1 MNFVPSIYGRY
12 VFIGLCV
19 MHDMFPPLL
28 VPCSH
33 GKGDVFSCEGIRI
46 VVNYFRQQRSHTEVI
61 AVIPAWRKEHKPD
74 NRIKDQHILSELE
87 QAGCLCYTPSRKID
101 KKRITPYDD
110 NFIVQSAHEKGGVIV
125 SNDNYRDIMAA
136 HPEWKET
143 IEHRLLMYMF
153 MGDLF
158 MLAEDPAG
166 KNGPHVDDVLR
177 VPPRAKPPSGMP
189 SSKKVCPHGR
199 KCTFGNRCRFYHPN
213 KECPN
218 GRNCKFG
225 AKCRFYHPENDESP
239 SASAEDGKT
248 ASTPSALPDTPIVAV
263 TTPTYPSEI
272 PYYTRYQQPRS
283 LPLTPEHLAQVQ
295 GRGPMAASPMHY
307 RANAMPSYQSS
318 PSVTSPYSME
328 QDSTMLVR
336 NIPPQQYVSHTFP
349 QYHRTHLRQNLTTF
363 SNPGQPYFSS
373 PGVANGEMLHMINP
387 PMYARDRGSSHSQ
400 QQLYEMLTSIL
411 KGKDDVIR
419 QVMRENPHLTEQ
431 DLATLVRLC
440 QDRC

>member
-1 MNFVPSIYGRY
+1 M
-12 VFIGLCV
+12 
-19 MHDMFPPLL
+19 
-28 VPCSH
+28 
-33 GKGDVFSCEGIRI
+33 
-46 VVNYFRQQRSHTEVI
+46 VNYFRQQRGHTEVI
-61 AVIPAWRKEHKPD
+61 AVVPAWRKEHKPD

-101 KKRITPYDD
+101 RKRITPYDD

-143 IEHRLLMYMF
+143 IENRLLMYMF

-166 KNGPHVDDVLR
+166 KHGPHVDDICR
-177 VPPRAKPPSGMP
+177 VPRVKPPSGMP
-189 SSKKVCPHGR
+189 SKKVCPHGK

-218 GRNCKFG
+218 GRNCKLG
-225 AKCRFYHPENDESP
+225 AKCRFYHPENDEGPTTS
-239 SASAEDGKT
+239 EDGQA
-248 ASTPSALPDTPIVAV
+248 ASTPCALPDTPTIAV
-263 TTPTYPSEI
+263 TTPTYPSEV
-272 PYYTRYQQPRS
+272 PYYTGYPQPRS
-283 LPLTPEHLAQVQ
+283 LTLAPEHLAQVQ
-295 GRGPMAASPMHY
+295 GRSPMAASPMHY
-307 RANAMPSYQSS
+307 RTNGMPPYQSS

-328 QDSTMLVR
+328 QDSTLLVR
-336 NIPPQQYVSHTFP
+336 NVPPQPYVTHHTYP
-349 QYHRTHLRQNLTTF
+349 QYHRTPPQQNLTTY
-363 SNPGQPYFSS
+363 SNPGQPYYLS
-373 PGVANGEMLHMINP
+373 PGVANNGEMVHVMSPL
-387 PMYARDRGSSHSQ
+387 YARDRVSHSQ
-400 QQLYEMLTSIL
+400 HQLYEMLTSIL

-419 QVMRENPHLTEQ
+419 QVMRENPHLTEH